1 MRKWSTMTART
12 IDSIER
18 NPVQLAS
25 IRQTLALLDPF
36 FTIRGTMPAR
46 CIQAFLLVA
55 EKEGLSV
62 GEYAK
67 RAGISG
73 TTMSR
78 NLLDMGERDRNY
90 EEGAG
95 LIEGRENILNRREK
109 LYSLTPKGRA
119 LLASITKAKSNEK
132 SDPNRDRIARHDR
145 AGRRGMSAR
154 PNPPSEPE

>member
-12 IDSIER
+12 VDRAER
-18 NPVQLAS
+18 NEAQIGV
-25 IRQTLALLDPF
+25 IKQTLAFLDPF
-36 FTIRGTMPAR
+36 FSIRETMPAR

-67 RAGISG
+67 RAGMSP

-78 NLLDMGERDRNY
+78 NLLDVSERDRNY
-90 EEGAG
+90 EEGPALVVG
-95 LIEGRENILNRREK
+95 KENVLNRREK

-119 LLASITKAKSNEK
+119 LLASIAKVKA
-132 SDPNRDRIARHDR
+132 
-145 AGRRGMSAR
+145 
-154 PNPPSEPE
+154 

>member
-1 MRKWSTMTART
+1 MRNMSVNK
-12 IDSIER
+12 IDRPATDAQIAVIR
-18 NPVQLAS
+18 HMLAM
-25 IRQTLALLDPF
+25 LDPF
-36 FTIRGTMPAR
+36 FRIRDTMPAR

-67 RAGISG
+67 RAGLSP

-95 LIEGRENILNRREK
+95 LVEGKENVLNRREK
-109 LYSLTPKGRA
+109 VHRLTPKGRA
-119 LLASITKAKSNEK
+119 LVASLTQQVK
-132 SDPNRDRIARHDR
+132 
-145 AGRRGMSAR
+145 
-154 PNPPSEPE
+154 